1 MYLKKMQPVSFSCL
15 PLSDAASKQTQKM
28 GKTVEGIISK
38 VKDDAAMSDSDKI
51 NTLSL
56 LLQKFVAENG
66 V

>member
-1 MYLKKMQPVSFSCL
+1 MQPFSFSCL
-15 PLSDAASKQTQKM
+15 TLSDAASEQTEKM

-38 VKDDAAMSDSDKI
+38 VKDDAGMSDSDKI